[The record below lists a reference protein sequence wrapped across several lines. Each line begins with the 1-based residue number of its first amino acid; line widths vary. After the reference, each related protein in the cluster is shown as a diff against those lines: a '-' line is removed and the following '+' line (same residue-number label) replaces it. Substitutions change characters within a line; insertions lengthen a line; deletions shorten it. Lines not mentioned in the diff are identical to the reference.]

1 MNIPSLRIVEGQQER
16 VGEGRSTAVDAVE
29 IMGLAEG
36 LSRAGEIA
44 VIDVDAERGAGENL
58 TVLKSLCSR
67 FACRVGGGIRTQE
80 RGRVLLRAGAE
91 RIIISHDAQVEVL
104 RAFRSMHVIL
114 ELDLGGDDVKGRIGA
129 TQDHCSGYL
138 CINVPLDGETGRV
151 DVEAVRRLTM
161 ITDRRLCLA
170 LDDVTVQEV
179 ASLDRMGVDVQVGET
194 LQSGLIAAA
203 ESFAS
208 CVRWGE
214 DGTVPTVVQ
223 DTAGQVLMLASSSW
237 ESLVKSLR
245 SGEGTYYS
253 AARGSIWRKGEKTGH
268 DQLLLRCVPSCDRTA
283 LHFLVRQAGVACE
296 KGSYSCFGEREFS
309 LPFLG
314 EITSTK
320 KSGDPSISYTAR
332 LLDDPALF
340 ASVIREKTEE
350 LVVAEKRDETLWAIA
365 DLVYFLVVKAVSR
378 DIAWSDVIREL
389 RGRQR

>member
-1 MNIPSLRIVEGQQER
+1 MNIPSLRIVSGQQER
-16 VGEGRSTAVDAVE
+16 AGAERHTAVDAVE

-44 VIDVDAERGAGENL
+44 VIDVDAERGGGDNL
-58 TVLKSLCSR
+58 SVLKSLCSR

-91 RIIISHDAQVEVL
+91 KIIIGHDAQVEVL
-104 RAFRSMHVIL
+104 RAFRSMHVLL
-114 ELDLGGDDVKGRIGA
+114 ELDLGGVDVKGRIGA
-129 TQDHCSGYL
+129 TEAHCSGYL
-138 CINVPLDGETGRV
+138 CINVPHDDETGRV
-151 DVEAVRRLTM
+151 DAEAVRRLTM

-170 LDDVTVQEV
+170 LDDVTVEEV
-179 ASLDRMGVDVQVGET
+179 AALDRMGVDVQVSET
-194 LQSGLIAAA
+194 LQPGLVLAA

-208 CVRWGE
+208 CVRWSD

-296 KGSYSCFGEREFS
+296 KGTYSCFGEREFS
-309 LPFLG
+309 LHFLA
-314 EITSTK
+314 EITATK
-320 KSGDPSISYTAR
+320 KSGDPASSYTAR
-332 LLDDPALF
+332 LLGDPQSF
-340 ASVIREKTEE
+340 AAVIREKTEE
-350 LVVAEKRDETLWAIA
+350 LVRAQKRDETLWAIA
-365 DLVYFLVVKAVSR
+365 DLVYFLVVKAVSK
-378 DIAWSDVIREL
+378 DLGWGDVVREL